1 MSLLNIKQLLVNSA
15 KKVKAK
21 LGLSA
26 MTWGEYETKLDEAMS
41 GITPSGSLQIAENGT
56 YDVTDKAEAVVNVPQ
71 ETYYMTK
78 YGVFYP
84 PNIDIEI
91 ESFTQEQNQMPS
103 KLYRYTDHLVSA
115 RFAGL
120 AIIDYNNDNVFSD
133 SSIVT
138 LELPSLQI
146 NSSYIAARCKKL
158 QTVILG
164 SVGVAVSR
172 VYYLAFRN
180 TTNPNLT
187 ITIYVDAATLA
198 DIPEAVSGSSP
209 FGAVNATIIYK
220 NSTTGE
226 VITA

>member
-15 KKVKAK
+15 EKVKTK

-26 MTWGEYETKLDEAMS
+26 MTWGEYESKLDEAMS
-41 GITPSGSLQIAENGT
+41 GITPSGSLQITENGT
-56 YDVTDKAEAVVNVPQ
+56 YDVTDKAEAVVNVSQ

-78 YGVFYP
+78 YGVWYP

-91 ESFTQEQNQMPS
+91 NNYHRGMPS
-103 KLYRYTDHLVSA
+103 NLYRYADHLVSA
-115 RFAGL
+115 RIVGL
-120 AIIDYNNDNVFSD
+120 INIQGGWNGSLFSD

-138 LELPSLQI
+138 LELPSLQS
-146 NSSYIAARCKKL
+146 NSTYIADNCEKL

-164 SVGVAVSR
+164 SVGVAVNS
-172 VYYLAFRN
+172 VYGRAFGDC
-180 TTNPNLT
+180 TNPNLT

-198 DIPEAVSGSSP
+198 DIPAAVSGNSP

>member
-26 MTWGEYETKLDEAMS
+26 MTWGEYESKLDEAMS
-41 GITPSGSLQIAENGT
+41 GITPSGSLQITENGT

-78 YGVFYP
+78 YGVWYP

-91 ESFTQEQNQMPS
+91 KDFNQNTMP
-103 KLYRYTDHLVSA
+103 KNLYRYADHLVSA
-115 RFAGL
+115 RLAGVTVIQGGANANLFA
-120 AIIDYNNDNVFSD
+120 D

-138 LELPSLQI
+138 LELPSLQSD
-146 NSSYIAARCKKL
+146 NTYIAGSCEKL

-164 SVGVAVSR
+164 SVGVAVNSLYGR
-172 VYYLAFRN
+172 AFEN
-180 TTNPNLT
+180 CTNPNLT

-198 DIPEAVSGSSP
+198 DIPAAVSGSSP

>member
-15 KKVKAK
+15 KKVKTK
-21 LGLSA
+21 LGLSSLK
-26 MTWGEYETKLDEAMS
+26 WGEYETKLDEAMS
-41 GITPSGSLQIAENGT
+41 GITPSGSLQITENGT
-56 YDVTDKAEAVVNVPQ
+56 YDVTDKAEAVVNVSQ

-78 YGVFYP
+78 YGIFYP
-84 PNIDIEI
+84 PNIDIELVQTERI
-91 ESFTQEQNQMPS
+91 FYLYESA
-103 KLYRYTDHLVSA
+103 DHLVSA
-115 RFAGL
+115 RVVGIKSMVGGQNA
-120 AIIDYNNDNVFSD
+120 DTFSN

-138 LELPSLQI
+138 LELPSLEGTTGGG
-146 NSSYIAARCKKL
+146 IARNCVKL

-164 SVGVAVSR
+164 SVGVAVR
-172 VYYLAFRN
+172 EMGIKAF
-180 TTNPNLT
+180 TGCTNPNLT

-198 DIPEAVSGSSP
+198 DIPTEVSRASP

>member
-15 KKVKAK
+15 KKVKTK
-21 LGLSA
+21 LGLSSLK
-26 MTWGEYETKLDEAMS
+26 WGEYESKLDEAMS
-41 GITPSGSLQIAENGT
+41 GITPSGSLQITENGT
-56 YDVTDKAEAVVNVPQ
+56 YDVTDKAEAVVNVSQ

-78 YGVFYP
+78 YGVWYP
-84 PNIDIEI
+84 PNIDIELG
-91 ESFTQEQNQMPS
+91 ETNPNRQLRS
-103 KLYRYTDHLVSA
+103 LYRYADHLVSA
-115 RFAGL
+115 RVVGIT
-120 AIIDYNNDNVFSD
+120 AIYGGANPDPFSD

-138 LELPSLQI
+138 LELPSLQS
-146 NSSYIAARCKKL
+146 NNSYIAARCENL

-164 SVGVAVSR
+164 SVGVAVNSLYGR
-172 VYYLAFRN
+172 AFYEI
-180 TTNPNLT
+180 TNPNLI

-198 DIPEAVSGSSP
+198 DIPAAVSGNSP